1 MGLYRTATSEI
12 QINGFRSNS
21 IPIERSICQGCPL
34 SMLLYAICINNLLQ
48 TLDEEIRGVKTG
60 NGKSGTAAVAYAD
73 DITILLTRPEDIPK
87 LHEILDTYQKAS
99 GASVNMDKSRA
110 MAIGEWNETM
120 RIMNI
125 PYYKE
130 LKILGFTFESKSNT
144 TNKEQWRKIISQVR
158 AIAQDAYY
166 RKLDLDMRIR
176 YVHDYLLG
184 KIWHTSQILPIT
196 AEGVRQLNSTV
207 AWYIWRGETF
217 RVPLST
223 LHRSV
228 DEGGWNRINIW
239 AKSRALFVLRLRA
252 QGQREG
258 TPTADWLKKRNIS
271 TGIQNPLY
279 FGHDPA
285 TLGYIREYI
294 KDAAY
299 IQNPSVT
306 ESTRTYKK
314 DSIHNTTDDKQ
325 CGQYDAR
332 YADHQILATNRVEKC
347 MENLKGHSGAEIGP
361 CHLVQSNS

>member
-1 MGLYRTATSEI
+1 
-12 QINGFRSNS
+12 
-21 IPIERSICQGCPL
+21 
-34 SMLLYAICINNLLQ
+34 
-48 TLDEEIRGVKTG
+48 
-60 NGKSGTAAVAYAD
+60 
-73 DITILLTRPEDIPK
+73 
-87 LHEILDTYQKAS
+87 
-99 GASVNMDKSRA
+99 
-110 MAIGEWNETM
+110 
-120 RIMNI
+120 
-125 PYYKE
+125 
-130 LKILGFTFESKSNT
+130 
-144 TNKEQWRKIISQVR
+144 
-158 AIAQDAYY
+158 
-166 RKLDLDMRIR
+166 MRIR

-299 IQNPSVT
+299 IQRNPNPPLFWSRPGDAGIYTRIHKRRSVYT
-306 ESTRTYKK
+306 KPKRYGINQNIQKR
-314 DSIHNTTDDKQ
+314 
-325 CGQYDAR
+325 QYTQHYR
-332 YADHQILATNRVEKC
+332 R
-347 MENLKGHSGAEIGP
+347 
-361 CHLVQSNS
+361 